1 MAIAETVRRF
11 YQEGGFLMATVIT
24 FTNQKGGVGKTTSS
38 SALIA
43 ALANKGYKVLG
54 IDLDPQGNLGFYF
67 GIDIENSKTI
77 YDAMKGQSEFF
88 EVIQTA
94 DKVDIVPSNI
104 LLSGAELEFNKS
116 GREFMV
122 KDLIAR
128 VKDKYDFV
136 IIDTPPSLN
145 VLTVNAY
152 VASDHLIIPMVPE
165 ILSLLG
171 VSQLKETVDAVTR
184 FYNPNLNVL
193 GVLLTKYNP
202 RTILTRE
209 VEDMANQIAKQLDSR
224 VFNNKVRAAISVA
237 ESPAHGMSIMEY
249 APDST
254 TARDYRQL
262 VNELLDLLKK
272 EQ

>member
-1 MAIAETVRRF
+1 
-11 YQEGGFLMATVIT
+11 MATVIT

-38 SALIA
+38 SAVIS
-43 ALANKGYKVLG
+43 ALANKGYRVLG

-67 GIDIENSKTI
+67 GIDIENSPTI
-77 YDAMKGQSEFF
+77 YDAMKGNLEFSQ
-88 EVIQTA
+88 VIQST
-94 DKVDIVPSNI
+94 DKADIVASNI

-128 VKDKYDFV
+128 VKDQYDF
-136 IIDTPPSLN
+136 IILDTPPSLN

-152 VASDHLIIPMVPE
+152 VCSDYLIIPMVPE

-171 VSQLKETVDAVTR
+171 ISQLKETIDAVSR
-184 FYNPNLNVL
+184 FYNPNLKVL

-202 RTILTRE
+202 RTVLTRE
-209 VEDMANQIAKQLDSR
+209 VEDMADQIASQLGSR
-224 VFNNKVRAAISVA
+224 VFSNKVRSAISAA
-237 ESPAHGMSIMEY
+237 ESPAHGMSILEY

-262 VNELLDLLKK
+262 IREILDLLK
-272 EQ
+272 EDSHVPQN

>member
-1 MAIAETVRRF
+1 MT
-11 YQEGGFLMATVIT
+11 TVIT

-38 SALIA
+38 SAVIS

-67 GIDIENSKTI
+67 GIDIENSLTI
-77 YDAMKGQSEFF
+77 YDAMKGNADFS
-88 EVIQTA
+88 EVIQSA

-128 VKDKYDFV
+128 VKEDYDFI

-152 VASDHLIIPMVPE
+152 VCSDHLIIPMVPE

-171 VSQLKETVDAVTR
+171 ISQLKETIDAVTR
-184 FYNPNLNVL
+184 FYNPSLRVL

-202 RTILTRE
+202 RMILTRE
-209 VEDMANQIAKQLDSR
+209 VEEMASQIAEQLDSR
-224 VFNNKVRAAISVA
+224 VFNSKVRAAVSAA
-237 ESPAHGMSIMEY
+237 ESPAHGMSILEY

-254 TARDYRQL
+254 TARDYRQFIL
-262 VNELLDLLKK
+262 ELIELLK
-272 EQ
+272 EKPHV

>member
-1 MAIAETVRRF
+1 
-11 YQEGGFLMATVIT
+11 MATVIT
-24 FTNQKGGVGKTTSS
+24 LTNQKGGVGKTTTTSS
-38 SALIA
+38 IISALA
-43 ALANKGYKVLG
+43 AKKYRVLG

-77 YDAMKGQSEFF
+77 YDAMKGQADFL
-88 EVIQTA
+88 EVIQSSGA
-94 DKVDIVPSNI
+94 VDIVPSNI

-122 KDLIAR
+122 KDLILR
-128 VKDKYDFV
+128 VKDSYDFI

-152 VASDHLIIPMVPE
+152 VASDHLIIPMIPE

-171 VSQLKETVDAVTR
+171 VSQLKETIDAVTR
-184 FYNPNLNVL
+184 FYNPDLNIL

-209 VEDMANQIAKQLDSR
+209 VEELADQIASQLGSR
-224 VFNNKVRAAISVA
+224 VLNNKIRSAIVAA
-237 ESPAHGMSIMEY
+237 ESPAHGMSVLEY
-249 APDST
+249 ASDST

-262 VNELLDLLKK
+262 ILELLELLQK
-272 EQ
+272 ER

>member
-1 MAIAETVRRF
+1 MAK
-11 YQEGGFLMATVIT
+11 VIT

-43 ALANKGYKVLG
+43 GLANKGYRVLG

-77 YDAMKGQSEFF
+77 YEAMKKQSDLD
-88 EVIQTA
+88 EVIQTS

-128 VKDKYDFV
+128 VKDRYDYI

-152 VASDHLIIPMVPE
+152 VASDFLIIPMVPE

-171 VSQLKETVDAVTR
+171 VSQLKETVDAVSR
-184 FYNPNLNVL
+184 FYNPNLKVL
-193 GVLLTKYNP
+193 GVLLTKYNA

-209 VEDMANQIAKQLDSR
+209 VEDMANQIAKQLDAR
-224 VFNNKVRAAISVA
+224 VFNSKVRAAIAVA

-254 TARDYRQL
+254 TARDYRQFVL
-262 VNELLDLLKK
+262 ELLELLPK
-272 EQ
+272 EQSYV